1 MVYNKSQLKGE
12 GIMRKLSLRLPISL
26 ALCIGFGAIFGYIAF
41 AIGNESI
48 APFDTAVI
56 GFVQGLEAKWLT
68 TFMKLISW
76 IGSGYVVAP
85 IAVIG
90 FVVLFFVLHNRPQA
104 FLFIVVIA
112 GSVVFN
118 SLLKKYFKRE
128 RPDIHQIIEENGF
141 SFPSGHSM
149 MALALYAIIAF
160 IAWRYVKS
168 LGGRVVLLLLSAFM
182 IIIIGTS
189 RIYLGVHYPSD
200 VVGGFAVSAFWVT
213 IAITVYWYL
222 QNKRKVVSRP

>member
-1 MVYNKSQLKGE
+1 
-12 GIMRKLSLRLPISL
+12 MREPSIRLPIAL
-26 ALCIGFGAIFGYIAF
+26 ALCIGFGAVFGFIAF
-41 AIGNESI
+41 AISNESI

-56 GFVQGLEAKWLT
+56 GFVQGLEIMWLT
-68 TFMKLISW
+68 TFMKFISW
-76 IGSGYVVAP
+76 IGSGYFVAP

-112 GSVVFN
+112 GSVIFN

-128 RPDIHQIIEENGF
+128 RPEIHRIIEENGL

-149 MALALYAIIAF
+149 MAIALYAIFVF
-160 IAWRYVKS
+160 IAWHYIKT
-168 LGGRVVLLLLSAFM
+168 LGGRAVLLLLSAFM

-200 VVGGFAVSAFWVT
+200 VIGGFAVSALWVT
-213 IAITVYWYL
+213 IAVTVYSYFL
-222 QNKRKVVSRP
+222 NKSKVVSRP